1 MTNPSLI
8 PVTFRIPKNWKLLL
22 AGTLGGI
29 LLFQLM
35 TLYRQSGSEFSS
47 LFRGDI
53 GHYFKTLFGYYLLFE
68 LVSVFIFIQVAHYY
82 IQIFRMTHLVPTLKG
97 VLLYE
102 LNFLPCVL
110 AAIVIFGPITNGLRY
125 LAVFYPD
132 YSWAVYFPEYFF
144 TARMFGNYFLPFLI
158 FGYIYLNVNLFLNY
172 NEWQKTQLMP
182 PHQPVVFSSSYLTT
196 LDAWF
201 EHGETILSV
210 NDVLY
215 FEVEQKSYFAY
226 TKGRTFN
233 IKKTLSELE
242 AELNPQHFFRVN
254 RSVIVNL
261 HFLKNYSYWEND
273 KYIVRLSDGKTEFV
287 MQRPRV
293 KELKER
299 LGARDEQ

>member
-1 MTNPSLI
+1 MTNPPLI
-8 PVTFRIPKNWKLLL
+8 PVTFRIPKNWKLIL
-22 AGTLGGI
+22 AITMGGI

-35 TLYRQSGSEFSS
+35 TLYRHNGSEFSA
-47 LFRGDI
+47 LLRGDI

-68 LVSVFIFIQVAHYY
+68 LVSVFIFMQVAYYY
-82 IQIFRMTHLVPTLKG
+82 IQIFRMTYLAPTLKG

-110 AAIVIFGPITNGLRY
+110 SAIVIFGPITNGLRY
-125 LAVFYPD
+125 LVVFYPD
-132 YSWAVYFPEYFF
+132 YSWTSYFPEYFF
-144 TARMFGNYFLPFLI
+144 TARMFGNYLLPFLI

-172 NEWQKTQLMP
+172 NEWQKTQLPSP
-182 PHQPVVFSSSYLTT
+182 PYPIDTPSYLTT

-201 EHGETILSV
+201 EQGETILSV
-210 NDVLY
+210 NDVVY
-215 FEVEQKSYFAY
+215 FEVEQKNYFAY
-226 TKGRTFN
+226 TKGRTYN
-233 IKKTLSELE
+233 IKKNLSELE
-242 AELNPQHFFRVN
+242 AELNPRQFFRVN

-273 KYIVRLSDGKTEFV
+273 KYIVRLSDGKTEFI

-299 LGARDEQ
+299 LSVRDGQ

>member
-1 MTNPSLI
+1 M
-8 PVTFRIPKNWKLLL
+8 
-22 AGTLGGI
+22 GGI

-35 TLYRQSGSEFSS
+35 TLYRHNGSEFSA

-68 LVSVFIFIQVAHYY
+68 LVSVFIFMQVAYYY
-82 IQIFRMTHLVPTLKG
+82 IQIFRMTHLTPTLKG

-132 YSWAVYFPEYFF
+132 YSWAAYFPEYFF
-144 TARMFGNYFLPFLI
+144 TARMFGNYLLPFLI

-172 NEWQKTQLMP
+172 NEWQKTQLP
-182 PHQPVVFSSSYLTT
+182 SFPHPIVTPSYLTA

-201 EHGETILSV
+201 EQGETILSA
-210 NDVLY
+210 NDVVY
-215 FEVEQKSYFAY
+215 FEVEQKNYFAY
-226 TKGRTFN
+226 TKGRTYN
-233 IKKTLSELE
+233 IKKNLSELE
-242 AELNPQHFFRVN
+242 AELNPRQFFRVN

-273 KYIVRLSDGKTEFV
+273 KYIVRLSDGKTEFI

-299 LGARDEQ
+299 LSVRDEQ

>member
-1 MTNPSLI
+1 M
-8 PVTFRIPKNWKLLL
+8 
-22 AGTLGGI
+22 GGI

-35 TLYRQSGSEFSS
+35 TLYRHNGSEFSA
-47 LFRGDI
+47 LLRGDI

-68 LVSVFIFIQVAHYY
+68 LVSVFIFMQVAYYY
-82 IQIFRMTHLVPTLKG
+82 IQIFRMTYLAPTLKG

-110 AAIVIFGPITNGLRY
+110 TAIVIFGPITNGLRY
-125 LAVFYPD
+125 LVVFYPD
-132 YSWAVYFPEYFF
+132 YSWTSYFPEYFF
-144 TARMFGNYFLPFLI
+144 TARMFGNYLLPFLI

-172 NEWQKTQLMP
+172 NEWQKTQLPSP
-182 PHQPVVFSSSYLTT
+182 PYPIDTPSYLTT

-201 EHGETILSV
+201 EQGETILSV
-210 NDVLY
+210 NDVVY
-215 FEVEQKSYFAY
+215 FEVEQKNYFAY
-226 TKGRTFN
+226 TKGRTYN
-233 IKKTLSELE
+233 IKKNLSELE
-242 AELNPQHFFRVN
+242 AELNPRQFFRVN

-273 KYIVRLSDGKTEFV
+273 KYIVRLSDGKTEFI

-299 LGARDEQ
+299 LSVRDGQ

>member
-1 MTNPSLI
+1 MTNPPLI
-8 PVTFRIPKNWKLLL
+8 PVTFRTPKNWKLLL

-68 LVSVFIFIQVAHYY
+68 LVSVVIFIQVAYYY
-82 IQIFRMTHLVPTLKG
+82 IKIFRMTHLTPTLKG

-102 LNFLPCVL
+102 LNFLPSVL

-158 FGYIYLNVNLFLNY
+158 FGYIYLNINLFLNY
-172 NEWQKTQLMP
+172 NEWQKTQLP
-182 PHQPVVFSSSYLTT
+182 PAPLPPIVSSYLVT

-299 LGARDEQ
+299 LSVRDGQ